1 MDIPVS
7 FPPVAPTAKTMP
19 ESHLP
24 SHSITLETFLATK
37 IMRLTEWE
45 NYTLVHKKVLV
56 LYVKV
61 IFGADCNALL
71 TSNSKQVKRG
81 FTNYQPKKLLIVK
94 QGFTNYLPRG

>member
-1 MDIPVS
+1 MS
-7 FPPVAPTAKTMP
+7 FPPVAPNGKTMP

-45 NYTLVHKKVLV
+45 NYTLLVLVHKKVLV
-56 LYVKV
+56 VKV

-71 TSNSKQVKRG
+71 TSNSKNITIG
-81 FTNYQPKKLLIVK
+81 TC
-94 QGFTNYLPRG
+94 

>member
-7 FPPVAPTAKTMP
+7 FPPVAPTAKTVP

-45 NYTLVHKKVLV
+45 NYTLVHKKVLD
-56 LYVKV
+56 VKV

-71 TSNSKQVKRG
+71 TSNSKNI
-81 FTNYQPKKLLIVK
+81 TI
-94 QGFTNYLPRG
+94 

>member
-1 MDIPVS
+1 MS

-45 NYTLVHKKVLV
+45 NYTLVHKKVLD
-56 LYVKV
+56 VKV
-61 IFGADCNALL
+61 IFGADCTVMHCLL
-71 TSNSKQVKRG
+71 PIQKNI
-81 FTNYQPKKLLIVK
+81 IVLA
-94 QGFTNYLPRG
+94 NC